1 MPARHGG
8 AQGDDV
14 CRNLARVRRYNT
26 ALFVAAKGF
35 RRCRGFVATKGF
47 RCANGFRRAKGFV
60 AAELLSLPRVS
71 FATKGFCCATA

>member
-35 RRCRGFVATKGF
+35 RRCRGFVATKGLVRYQGF
-47 RCANGFRRAKGFV
+47 LLCNGMM
-60 AAELLSLPRVS
+60 
-71 FATKGFCCATA
+71 